1 MPTIRVLPPEVA
13 NQIAAGEVVE
23 RPASVIRELLDNAV
37 DAGATRI
44 SVEVEDGGLKNLRVT
59 DNGCGMSPEDALL
72 CTRRHATS
80 KILRSED
87 LENITTKGF
96 RGEALASIAS
106 VSRFKLIT
114 RRDED
119 TEAVMVQIDGG
130 TTVNSGPAAGPPG
143 TTILVSD
150 LFYNLPARKKFLKRP
165 TTEMEHVCSTVTWL
179 ALAHERVHFTLVHNG
194 RSVME
199 LPAVA
204 SRAERIMNIYGRGIM
219 GDLLPVSMD
228 TPALSVSG
236 FISRPTLTRNG
247 AQHIFTFVN
256 DRYIRNRTVQ
266 RALMDGYRNI
276 LPTGRYPLVFLYL
289 ELDPRTI
296 DINVHPTKQEV
307 KFARENEVFTAVYGA
322 VRQAWEQPAEEKHP
336 AEPAPQYHFPP
347 RQPPQTPIP
356 RSAVEIT
363 NFSPKIGGDTER
375 VESVVPVTKP
385 VEWGDTASK
394 SSPPRIGG
402 DTEGVESVVPVT
414 KPVEWGDAVL
424 KPSPPKIGG
433 DTEGVESIGPTAKP
447 VERADAVSKI
457 SPPKFGGDTE
467 GVESSIPPDLL
478 RASSVDEAPELRVL
492 GQLAN
497 SYILA
502 ESNGALFIIDQ
513 HAAHERILF
522 ERFLTHSARGPLA
535 SQILLFPATIDLS
548 PAEMQVLSDS
558 TPVFHRL
565 GFELEPFG
573 LSTYAIRAIPGDLNL
588 EAASELVKDMVTAL
602 QGEGNTEEKVER
614 ALHTLACRAAVKFG
628 DPLDRDSMEAIAD
641 GLRSIPRRDFCPHG
655 RPSVVCLSPEAL
667 RKSFRRT

>member
-23 RPASVIRELLDNAV
+23 RPASVIRELLDNAI

-44 SVEVEDGGLKNLRVT
+44 SVEVENGGLNSLRVT

-72 CTRRHATS
+72 CTQRHATS

-96 RGEALASIAS
+96 RGEALASIAA
-106 VSRFKLIT
+106 VSRFRLIT
-114 RRDED
+114 RREED
-119 TEAVMVQIDGG
+119 PEAVQVQIDGG
-130 TTVNSGPAAGPPG
+130 TSPETGPAAGPPG
-143 TTILVSD
+143 TTVLVSD

-165 TTEMEHVCSTVTWL
+165 TTEMEHVCSAVTWL
-179 ALAHERVHFTLVHNG
+179 ALAHEKVHFTLVHNG

-219 GDLLPVSMD
+219 GDLLPISLD

-236 FISRPTLTRNG
+236 FISRPTVTRNS

-256 DRYIRNRTVQ
+256 DRYIRNRTIQ
-266 RALMDGYRNI
+266 RALMDGYRHI

-289 ELDPRTI
+289 DLDPRTI

-322 VRQAWEQPAEEKHP
+322 VRQAWEQRAEEKHP
-336 AEPAPQYHFPP
+336 PKPAARDHYPSPQLS
-347 RQPPQTPIP
+347 RTPVSRNAIETAKELYRP
-356 RSAVEIT
+356 DPGPSLSA
-363 NFSPKIGGDTER
+363 
-375 VESVVPVTKP
+375 TKA
-385 VEWGDTASK
+385 ASK
-394 SSPPRIGG
+394 TSL
-402 DTEGVESVVPVT
+402 
-414 KPVEWGDAVL
+414 A
-424 KPSPPKIGG
+424 KIGG
-433 DTEGVESIGPTAKP
+433 DTEGVESTGPTNEPVVRANTVLKP
-447 VERADAVSKI
+447 C
-457 SPPKFGGDTE
+457 PPKIGGDKE
-467 GVESSIPPDLL
+467 GVDFISRIPAIPADLL
-478 RASSVDEAPELRVL
+478 RVSSVDEAPELRVL

-522 ERFLTHSARGPLA
+522 ERFLAHSMRGPLA
-535 SQILLFPATIDLS
+535 SQILLFPAVIDLS
-548 PAEMQVLSDS
+548 PAEMPVLLESQD
-558 TPVFHRL
+558 VFHRL
-565 GFELEPFG
+565 GFDLEPFG
-573 LSTYAIRAIPGDLNL
+573 LSTYAIRAIPGDLNM
-588 EAASELVKDMVTAL
+588 EAASEIVRDMVPAL
-602 QGEGNTEEKVER
+602 QGEGNIEEKVER

-628 DPLDRDSMEAIAD
+628 DPLDRDSMEAIASN
-641 GLRSIPRRDFCPHG
+641 LRSIARRDFCPHG
-655 RPSVVCLSPEAL
+655 RPSIVCLSPETL
-667 RKSFRRT
+667 RKAFRRT